1 MQSVSTVHS
10 AAQPALDGFGHVTQ
24 QLPETDFCTKQPA
37 SQAASLAALVEP
49 SWSQSSSLARAAA
62 TS

>member
-49 SWSQSSSLARAAA
+49 KLF
-62 TS
+62 TC